1 MIILGWEVNY
11 REEFLPSDEGSYG
24 LIIQRD
30 RKLGVQEGSIRNSFK
45 NNEPGKVVI
54 VVENSSLK
62 KKRVLYRYK
71 TKNSSS

>member
-24 LIIQRD
+24 LIIQREK
-30 RKLGVQEGSIRNSFK
+30 KLGVQEGSIRNSFK

-54 VVENSSLK
+54 IVENSSLK